1 VGLADNPQQTIRELR
16 ELVVAYAKQEA
27 VDPLKS
33 LLKWVGLHIAG
44 ALFLGMGF
52 MFIAIGALRVIQDQ
66 TGPHLTGNWSWVPYL
81 IVIVG
86 LLIVVGIVMAIRQ
99 KAMKRK
105 APTPWSEL

>member
-27 VDPLKS
+27 VDPLKA
-33 LLKWVGLHIAG
+33 LGKWVGLHIAG
-44 ALFLGMGF
+44 ALLIGMGC

-66 TGPHLTGNWSWVPYL
+66 TAPHLTGNWSWVPYL
-81 IVIVG
+81 IVIIG
-86 LLIVVGIVMAIRQ
+86 LLIVVGIVMAFRQ

>member
-1 VGLADNPQQTIRELR
+1 MADNPQQTIRELR

-33 LLKWVGLHIAG
+33 LGKWVALHIAG
-44 ALFLGMGF
+44 ALFLGAGF
-52 MFIAIGALRVIQDQ
+52 MFIAIGALRLIQDQ
-66 TGPHLTGNWSWVPYL
+66 TGSTFTGNWSWVPYL

-86 LLIVVGIVMAIRQ
+86 LLIAIGIVMAIRSRVI
-99 KAMKRK
+99 KRK